1 MVICSKYSMEKG
13 GVSGGRGS
21 VGKKKGGEKPRKRD
35 QLNFNLK
42 KKKKNGKGRGKENN
56 IWQRRKNAVKTN
68 IRND

>member
-1 MVICSKYSMEKG
+1 MW
-13 GVSGGRGS
+13 
-21 VGKKKGGEKPRKRD
+21 KKKGGEKPRKRD

-42 KKKKNGKGRGKENN
+42 KKIGKGRGKENN